1 MRTKDHYMKL
11 LSGNPNATVG
21 FSLAAQAVYSSRFG
35 VFEKSDDEYRQIASN
50 LKAKYGEN
58 LTVNEVISEMQ

>member
-21 FSLAAQAVYSSRFG
+21 FSLAAQAIYAARFG
-35 VFEKSDDEYRQIASN
+35 VFEKSDDEYRQIASD

-58 LTVNEVISEMQ
+58 LTVNEVLSEMQ